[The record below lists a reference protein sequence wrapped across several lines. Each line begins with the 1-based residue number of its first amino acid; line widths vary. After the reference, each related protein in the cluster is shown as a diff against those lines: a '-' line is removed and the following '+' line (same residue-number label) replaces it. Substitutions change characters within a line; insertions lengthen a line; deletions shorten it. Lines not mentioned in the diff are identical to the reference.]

1 MNLGSSRFC
10 CIWDERVGPLGAVSE
25 SESEARISGPF
36 PDWAEGCIRGDAGG
50 DAGGDAIGNEVGDPA
65 IEDPSGA
72 SLRLLDGRSVGYF
85 SFSPFCKP
93 LPPSYQLII
102 ARLFASISIFPL
114 ILSTRHLLNCLL
126 KSGEVV
132 FFTPAEWG
140 LLMIIVVLQ
149 ETG

>member
-1 MNLGSSRFC
+1 M
-10 CIWDERVGPLGAVSE
+10 E
-25 SESEARISGPF
+25 
-36 PDWAEGCIRGDAGG
+36 
-50 DAGGDAIGNEVGDPA
+50 DAIGNEGGDPA
-65 IEDPSGA
+65 IEDPSGV
-72 SLRLLDGRSVGYF
+72 SLRLLDGRSVGYS